1 MIIIGIDIGKN
12 KHEAT
17 LIDESGNI
25 IGKSIKFENSTDG
38 FNKLISKINSYNIS
52 NDELIFTMEATGH
65 YWLSLFS
72 KLVESNY
79 NVQVINPIQTNAC
92 RKFYIRETKNDS
104 KDSFL
109 IAQVTR
115 FNGFTKTTLPDETM
129 ISLKEL
135 TRFRTFL
142 VDDISDYK
150 RKAIVVLDKIFPE
163 YTQMFSDIFGKTS
176 KKILTKYPLPKD
188 ILNEDLESLSK
199 VLSSSS
205 KGRFSYAKAEQLQS
219 LAKNSFGIKFA
230 SEPLSM
236 EIRSIISTIEHLENQ
251 VSDLDDKIDV
261 LLKSLDTT
269 IETIPGI
276 GPILGAIIVSEI
288 GDINRF
294 SHASKLVAYAGI
306 DPTVKQSG
314 EFTGTKN
321 RMSKRGAPYLRRAL
335 WTAAVVAA
343 FNDPDLHEYYL
354 KKKAEGKHHGTVI
367 GAIARKLIYRIFV
380 VLRDNVPYQCN
391 KCEAS

>member
-17 LIDESGNI
+17 LIDEKGNI
-25 IGKSIKFENSTDG
+25 IGKSIKFENSTAG
-38 FNKLISKINSYNIS
+38 FNKLISSINNYNIS
-52 NDELIFTMEATGH
+52 NDKFVFSMEATGH
-65 YWLSLFS
+65 YWLALFS
-72 KLVESNY
+72 KLVESDY
-79 NVQVINPIQTNAC
+79 NVQVINPIQTDAC

-115 FNGFTKTTLPDETM
+115 FNGYSKTTLPDEVM

-150 RKAIVVLDKIFPE
+150 RKATVVLDKIFPE
-163 YTQMFSDIFGKTS
+163 YTQIFSDTFGKTS
-176 KKILTKYPLPKD
+176 KEILTKYPLPKD
-188 ILNEDLESLSK
+188 ILDEDLESLAK
-199 VLSSSS
+199 VLATSS
-205 KGRFSYAKAEQLQS
+205 KGRLGYSKAEQLQN
-219 LAKNSFGIKFA
+219 LAKESFGIKFA
-230 SEPLSM
+230 TEALVM
-236 EIRSIISTIEHLENQ
+236 EIKSILSTIEHLQNQ
-251 VSDLDDKIDV
+251 VSKLDEKIAV
-261 LLKSLDTT
+261 LLRSLGTT

-314 EFTGTKN
+314 EFNATKN
-321 RMSKRGAPYLRRAL
+321 RMSKRGTPYLRRAL
-335 WTAAVVAA
+335 WTASIVAA
-343 FNDPDLHEYYL
+343 FNDPNLHEYYL
-354 KKKAEGKHHGTVI
+354 KKKNEGKHHGTII
-367 GAIARKLIYRIFV
+367 GAIARKLIYRIFI
-380 VLRDNVPYQCN
+380 VLKDNIPYQCN
-391 KCEAS
+391 KCEA

>member
-17 LIDESGNI
+17 LINEKGNI
-25 IGKSIKFENSTDG
+25 IGKSIKFENSTAG
-38 FNKLISKINSYNIS
+38 FNKLISSINNYNIS
-52 NDELIFTMEATGH
+52 NDKFVFSMEATGH
-65 YWLSLFS
+65 YWLALFS
-72 KLVESNY
+72 KLVESDY
-79 NVQVINPIQTNAC
+79 NVQVINPIQTDAC

-115 FNGFTKTTLPDETM
+115 FNGYSKTTLPDEVM

-150 RKAIVVLDKIFPE
+150 RKATVVLDKIFPE
-163 YTQMFSDIFGKTS
+163 YTQIFSDTFGKTS
-176 KKILTKYPLPKD
+176 KEILTKYPLPKD
-188 ILNEDLESLSK
+188 ILNEDLESLAK
-199 VLSSSS
+199 VLSTSS
-205 KGRFSYAKAEQLQS
+205 KGRLGYSKAEQLQN
-219 LAKNSFGIKFA
+219 LAKESFGIKFA
-230 SEPLSM
+230 TEALVM
-236 EIRSIISTIEHLENQ
+236 EIKSILSTIEHLQNQ
-251 VSDLDDKIDV
+251 VSKLDEKIAV
-261 LLKSLDTT
+261 LLRSLGTT

-276 GPILGAIIVSEI
+276 GSVLGAIIVSEI

-314 EFTGTKN
+314 EFNATKN
-321 RMSKRGAPYLRRAL
+321 RMSKRGTPYLRRAL
-335 WTAAVVAA
+335 WTASIVAA
-343 FNDPDLHEYYL
+343 FNDPNLHEYYL
-354 KKKAEGKHHGTVI
+354 KKKNEGKHHGTII
-367 GAIARKLIYRIFV
+367 GAIARKLIYRIFI
-380 VLRDNVPYQCN
+380 VLKDNIPYQCN
-391 KCEAS
+391 KCEA

>member
-17 LIDESGNI
+17 LIDEKGNI
-25 IGKSIKFENSTDG
+25 IGKSIKFENSTAG
-38 FNKLISKINSYNIS
+38 FNKLISSINNYNIS
-52 NDELIFTMEATGH
+52 NDKFVFSMEATGH
-65 YWLSLFS
+65 YWLALFS
-72 KLVESNY
+72 KLVESDY
-79 NVQVINPIQTNAC
+79 NVQVINPIQTDAC

-115 FNGFTKTTLPDETM
+115 FNGYSKTTLPDEVM

-150 RKAIVVLDKIFPE
+150 RKATVVLDKIFPE
-163 YTQMFSDIFGKTS
+163 YTQIFSDTFGKTS
-176 KKILTKYPLPKD
+176 KEILTKYPLPKD
-188 ILNEDLESLSK
+188 ILNEDLESLAK
-199 VLSSSS
+199 VLSTSS
-205 KGRFSYAKAEQLQS
+205 KGRLGYSKAEQLQN
-219 LAKNSFGIKFA
+219 LAKESFCIKFA
-230 SEPLSM
+230 TEALVM
-236 EIRSIISTIEHLENQ
+236 EIKSILSTIEHLQNQ
-251 VSDLDDKIDV
+251 VSKLDEKIAV
-261 LLKSLDTT
+261 LLRSLGTT

-276 GPILGAIIVSEI
+276 GPVLGAIIVSEI

-314 EFTGTKN
+314 EFNATKN
-321 RMSKRGAPYLRRAL
+321 RMSKRGTPYLKRAL
-335 WTAAVVAA
+335 WTASSVAA
-343 FNDPDLHEYYL
+343 FNDPNLHEYYL
-354 KKKAEGKHHGTVI
+354 KKKNEGKHHGTII
-367 GAIARKLIYRIFV
+367 GAIARKLIYRIFI
-380 VLRDNVPYQCN
+380 VLKDNIPYQCN
-391 KCEAS
+391 KCEA

>member
-17 LIDESGNI
+17 LIDEKGNI
-25 IGKSIKFENSTDG
+25 IGKSIKFENSTAG
-38 FNKLISKINSYNIS
+38 FNKLISSINNYNIS
-52 NDELIFTMEATGH
+52 NDKFVFSMEATGH
-65 YWLSLFS
+65 YWLALFS
-72 KLVESNY
+72 KLVESDY
-79 NVQVINPIQTNAC
+79 NVQVINPIQTDAC

-115 FNGFTKTTLPDETM
+115 FNGYSKTTLPDEVM

-150 RKAIVVLDKIFPE
+150 RKATVVLDKIFPE
-163 YTQMFSDIFGKTS
+163 YTQIFSDTFGKTS
-176 KKILTKYPLPKD
+176 KEILTKYPLQKD
-188 ILNEDLESLSK
+188 ILNEDLESLAK
-199 VLSSSS
+199 VLSTSS
-205 KGRFSYAKAEQLQS
+205 KGRLGYSKAEQLQN
-219 LAKNSFGIKFA
+219 LAKESFCIKFA
-230 SEPLSM
+230 TEALVM
-236 EIRSIISTIEHLENQ
+236 EIKSILSTIEHLQNQ
-251 VSDLDDKIDV
+251 VSKLDEKIAV
-261 LLKSLDTT
+261 LLRSLGTT

-276 GPILGAIIVSEI
+276 GPVLGAIIVSEI

-314 EFTGTKN
+314 EFNATKN
-321 RMSKRGAPYLRRAL
+321 RMSKRGTPYLRRAL
-335 WTAAVVAA
+335 WTASIVAA
-343 FNDPDLHEYYL
+343 FNDPNLHEYYL
-354 KKKAEGKHHGTVI
+354 KKKNEGKHHGTII
-367 GAIARKLIYRIFV
+367 GAIARKLIYRIFI
-380 VLRDNVPYQCN
+380 VLKDNIPYQCN
-391 KCEAS
+391 KCEA

>member
-17 LIDESGNI
+17 LIDEKGNI
-25 IGKSIKFENSTDG
+25 IGKSIKFENSTAG
-38 FNKLISKINSYNIS
+38 FNKLISSINNYNIS
-52 NDELIFTMEATGH
+52 NDKFVFSMEATGH
-65 YWLSLFS
+65 YWLALFS
-72 KLVESNY
+72 ILVESDY
-79 NVQVINPIQTNAC
+79 NVQVINPIQTDAC

-115 FNGFTKTTLPDETM
+115 FNGYSKTTLPDEVM

-150 RKAIVVLDKIFPE
+150 RKATVVLDKIFPE
-163 YTQMFSDIFGKTS
+163 YTQIFSDTFGKTS
-176 KKILTKYPLPKD
+176 KEILTKYPLPKD
-188 ILNEDLESLSK
+188 ILNEDLESLAK
-199 VLSSSS
+199 VLSTSS
-205 KGRFSYAKAEQLQS
+205 KGRLGYSKAEQLQN
-219 LAKNSFGIKFA
+219 LAKESFGIKFA
-230 SEPLSM
+230 TEALVM
-236 EIRSIISTIEHLENQ
+236 EIKSILSTIEHIQNQ
-251 VSDLDDKIDV
+251 VSKLDEKIAV
-261 LLKSLDTT
+261 LLRSLGTT

-314 EFTGTKN
+314 EFNATKN
-321 RMSKRGAPYLRRAL
+321 RMSKRGTPYLRRAL
-335 WTAAVVAA
+335 WTASIVAA
-343 FNDPDLHEYYL
+343 FNDPNLHEYYL
-354 KKKAEGKHHGTVI
+354 KKKNEGKHHGTII
-367 GAIARKLIYRIFV
+367 GAIARKLIYRIFI
-380 VLRDNVPYQCN
+380 VLKDNIPYQCN
-391 KCEAS
+391 KCEA

>member
-17 LIDESGNI
+17 LIDEKGNI
-25 IGKSIKFENSTDG
+25 IGKSIKFENSTAG
-38 FNKLISKINSYNIS
+38 FNKLISSINNYNIS
-52 NDELIFTMEATGH
+52 NDKFVFSMEATGH
-65 YWLSLFS
+65 YWLALFS
-72 KLVESNY
+72 KLVESDY
-79 NVQVINPIQTNAC
+79 NVQVINPIQTDAC

-115 FNGFTKTTLPDETM
+115 FNGYSKTTLPDEVM

-150 RKAIVVLDKIFPE
+150 CKATVVLDKIFPE
-163 YTQMFSDIFGKTS
+163 YTQIFSDTFGKTS
-176 KKILTKYPLPKD
+176 KEILTKYPLPKD
-188 ILNEDLESLSK
+188 ILNEDLESLAK
-199 VLSSSS
+199 VLSTSS
-205 KGRFSYAKAEQLQS
+205 KGRLGYSKAEQLQN
-219 LAKNSFGIKFA
+219 LAKESFGIKFA
-230 SEPLSM
+230 TEALVM
-236 EIRSIISTIEHLENQ
+236 EIKSIVSTIEHLQNQ
-251 VSDLDDKIDV
+251 VSKLDEKIAV
-261 LLKSLDTT
+261 LLRSLGTT

-276 GPILGAIIVSEI
+276 GPVLGAIIVSEI

-314 EFTGTKN
+314 EFNATKN
-321 RMSKRGAPYLRRAL
+321 RMSKRGTPYLRRAL
-335 WTAAVVAA
+335 WTASVVAA
-343 FNDPDLHEYYL
+343 FNDPNLHEYYL
-354 KKKAEGKHHGTVI
+354 KKKDEGKHHGTII
-367 GAIARKLIYRIFV
+367 GAIARKLIYRIFI
-380 VLRDNVPYQCN
+380 VLKDNVPYQCN
-391 KCEAS
+391 KCEA

>member
-17 LIDESGNI
+17 LIDEKGNI
-25 IGKSIKFENSTDG
+25 IGKSIKFENSTAG
-38 FNKLISKINSYNIS
+38 FNKLISSINNYNIS
-52 NDELIFTMEATGH
+52 NDKFVFSMEATGH
-65 YWLSLFS
+65 YWLALFS
-72 KLVESNY
+72 KLVESDY
-79 NVQVINPIQTNAC
+79 NVQVINPIQTDAC

-115 FNGFTKTTLPDETM
+115 FNGYSKTTLPDEVM

-150 RKAIVVLDKIFPE
+150 RKATVVLDKIFPE
-163 YTQMFSDIFGKTS
+163 YTQISSDTFGKTS
-176 KKILTKYPLPKD
+176 KEILTKYPLPKD
-188 ILNEDLESLSK
+188 ILNEDLESLAK
-199 VLSSSS
+199 VLSTSS
-205 KGRFSYAKAEQLQS
+205 KGRLGYSKAEQLQN
-219 LAKNSFGIKFA
+219 LAKESFCIKFA
-230 SEPLSM
+230 TEALVM
-236 EIRSIISTIEHLENQ
+236 EIKSILSTIEHLQNQ
-251 VSDLDDKIDV
+251 VSKLDEKIAV
-261 LLKSLDTT
+261 LLRSLGTT

-276 GPILGAIIVSEI
+276 GPVLGAIIVSEI

-314 EFTGTKN
+314 EFNATKN
-321 RMSKRGAPYLRRAL
+321 RMSKRGTPYLRRAL
-335 WTAAVVAA
+335 WTASIVAA
-343 FNDPDLHEYYL
+343 FNDPNLHEYYL
-354 KKKAEGKHHGTVI
+354 KKKNEGKHHGTII
-367 GAIARKLIYRIFV
+367 GAIARKLIYRIFI
-380 VLRDNVPYQCN
+380 VLKDNIPYQCN
-391 KCEAS
+391 KCEA

>member
-17 LIDESGNI
+17 LIDEKGNI
-25 IGKSIKFENSTDG
+25 IGKSIKFENSTAG
-38 FNKLISKINSYNIS
+38 FNKLISSINNYNIS
-52 NDELIFTMEATGH
+52 NDKFVFSMEATGH
-65 YWLSLFS
+65 YWLALFS
-72 KLVESNY
+72 KLVESDY
-79 NVQVINPIQTNAC
+79 NVQVINPIQTDAC

-115 FNGFTKTTLPDETM
+115 FNGYSKTTLPDEVM

-150 RKAIVVLDKIFPE
+150 RKATVVLDKIFPE
-163 YTQMFSDIFGKTS
+163 YTQIFSDTFGKTS
-176 KKILTKYPLPKD
+176 KEILTKYPLPKD
-188 ILNEDLESLSK
+188 ILNEDLESLAK
-199 VLSSSS
+199 VLSTSS
-205 KGRFSYAKAEQLQS
+205 KGRLGYSKAEQLQN
-219 LAKNSFGIKFA
+219 LAKESFGIKFA
-230 SEPLSM
+230 TEALVM
-236 EIRSIISTIEHLENQ
+236 EIKSILSTIEHLQNQ
-251 VSDLDDKIDV
+251 VSKLDEKIAV
-261 LLKSLDTT
+261 LLRSLGTT

-276 GPILGAIIVSEI
+276 GPVLGAIIVSEI

-314 EFTGTKN
+314 EFNATKN
-321 RMSKRGAPYLRRAL
+321 RMSKRGTPYLRRAL
-335 WTAAVVAA
+335 WTASIVAA
-343 FNDPDLHEYYL
+343 FNDPNLHEYYL
-354 KKKAEGKHHGTVI
+354 KKKNEGKHHGTII
-367 GAIARKLIYRIFV
+367 GAIARKLIYRIFI
-380 VLRDNVPYQCN
+380 VLKDNIPYQCN
-391 KCEAS
+391 KCET

>member
-17 LIDESGNI
+17 LIDEKGNI
-25 IGKSIKFENSTDG
+25 IGKSIKFENSTAG
-38 FNKLISKINSYNIS
+38 FNKLISSINNYNIS
-52 NDELIFTMEATGH
+52 NDKFVFSTEATGH
-65 YWLSLFS
+65 YWLALFS
-72 KLVESNY
+72 KLVESDY
-79 NVQVINPIQTNAC
+79 NVQVINPIQTDAC

-115 FNGFTKTTLPDETM
+115 FNGYSKTTLPDEVM

-150 RKAIVVLDKIFPE
+150 RKATVVLDKIFPE
-163 YTQMFSDIFGKTS
+163 YTQIFSDTFGKTS
-176 KKILTKYPLPKD
+176 KEILTKYPLPKD
-188 ILNEDLESLSK
+188 ILNEDLESLAK
-199 VLSSSS
+199 VLSTSS
-205 KGRFSYAKAEQLQS
+205 KGRLGYSKAEQLQN
-219 LAKNSFGIKFA
+219 LAKESFCIKFA
-230 SEPLSM
+230 TEALVM
-236 EIRSIISTIEHLENQ
+236 EIKSILSTIEHLQNQ
-251 VSDLDDKIDV
+251 VSKLDEKIAV
-261 LLKSLDTT
+261 LLRSLGTT

-276 GPILGAIIVSEI
+276 GPVLGAIIVSEI

-314 EFTGTKN
+314 EFNATKN
-321 RMSKRGAPYLRRAL
+321 RMSKRGTPYLRRAL
-335 WTAAVVAA
+335 WTASIVAA
-343 FNDPDLHEYYL
+343 FNDPNLHEYYL
-354 KKKAEGKHHGTVI
+354 KKKNEGKHHGTII
-367 GAIARKLIYRIFV
+367 GAIARKLIYRIFI
-380 VLRDNVPYQCN
+380 VLKDNIPYQCN
-391 KCEAS
+391 KCEA

>member
-17 LIDESGNI
+17 LIDEKGNI
-25 IGKSIKFENSTDG
+25 IGKSIKFENSTAG
-38 FNKLISKINSYNIS
+38 FNKLISSINNYNIS
-52 NDELIFTMEATGH
+52 NDKFVFSMEATGH
-65 YWLSLFS
+65 YWLALFS
-72 KLVESNY
+72 KLVESDY
-79 NVQVINPIQTNAC
+79 NVQVINPIQTDAC

-115 FNGFTKTTLPDETM
+115 FNGYSKTTLPDEVM

-150 RKAIVVLDKIFPE
+150 RKATVVLDKIFPE
-163 YTQMFSDIFGKTS
+163 YTQIFSDTFGKTS
-176 KKILTKYPLPKD
+176 KEILTKYPLPKD
-188 ILNEDLESLSK
+188 ILDEDLESLAK
-199 VLSSSS
+199 VLSTSS
-205 KGRFSYAKAEQLQS
+205 KGRLGYSKAEQLQN
-219 LAKNSFGIKFA
+219 LAKESFGIKFA
-230 SEPLSM
+230 TEALVM
-236 EIRSIISTIEHLENQ
+236 EIKSILSTIEHLQNQ
-251 VSDLDDKIDV
+251 VSKLDEKIAV
-261 LLKSLDTT
+261 LLRSLSTT

-314 EFTGTKN
+314 EFNATKN
-321 RMSKRGAPYLRRAL
+321 RMSKRGTPYLRRAL
-335 WTAAVVAA
+335 WTASIVAA
-343 FNDPDLHEYYL
+343 FNDPNLHEYYL
-354 KKKAEGKHHGTVI
+354 KKKNEGKHHGTII
-367 GAIARKLIYRIFV
+367 GAIARKLIYRIFI
-380 VLRDNVPYQCN
+380 VLKDNIPYQCN
-391 KCEAS
+391 KCEA

>member
-17 LIDESGNI
+17 LIDEKGNI
-25 IGKSIKFENSTDG
+25 IGKSIKFENSTAG
-38 FNKLISKINSYNIS
+38 FNKLISSINNYNIS
-52 NDELIFTMEATGH
+52 NDKFVFSMEATGH
-65 YWLSLFS
+65 YWLALFS
-72 KLVESNY
+72 KLVESDY
-79 NVQVINPIQTNAC
+79 NVQVINPIQTDAC

-115 FNGFTKTTLPDETM
+115 FNGYSKTTLPDEVM

-150 RKAIVVLDKIFPE
+150 RKATVVLDKIFPE
-163 YTQMFSDIFGKTS
+163 YTQIFSDTFGKTS
-176 KKILTKYPLPKD
+176 KEILTKYPLPKD
-188 ILNEDLESLSK
+188 ILNEDLESLAK
-199 VLSSSS
+199 VLSTSS
-205 KGRFSYAKAEQLQS
+205 KGRLGYSKAEQLQN
-219 LAKNSFGIKFA
+219 LAKESFGIKFA
-230 SEPLSM
+230 TEALVM
-236 EIRSIISTIEHLENQ
+236 EIKSILSTIEHLQNQ
-251 VSDLDDKIDV
+251 VSKLDEKISV
-261 LLKSLDTT
+261 LLRSLGTT

-276 GPILGAIIVSEI
+276 GPVLGAIIVSEI

-314 EFTGTKN
+314 EFNATKN
-321 RMSKRGAPYLRRAL
+321 RMSKRGTPYLRRAL
-335 WTAAVVAA
+335 WTASIVAA
-343 FNDPDLHEYYL
+343 FNDPNLHEYYL
-354 KKKAEGKHHGTVI
+354 KKKNEGKHHGTII
-367 GAIARKLIYRIFV
+367 GAIARKLIYRIFI
-380 VLRDNVPYQCN
+380 VLKDNIPYQCN
-391 KCEAS
+391 KCEA

>member
-17 LIDESGNI
+17 LIDEKGNI
-25 IGKSIKFENSTDG
+25 IGKSIKFENSTAG
-38 FNKLISKINSYNIS
+38 FNKLISSINNYNIS
-52 NDELIFTMEATGH
+52 NDKFVFSMEATGH
-65 YWLSLFS
+65 YWLALFS
-72 KLVESNY
+72 KLVESDY
-79 NVQVINPIQTNAC
+79 NVQVINPIQTDAC

-115 FNGFTKTTLPDETM
+115 FNGYSKTTLPDEVM

-135 TRFRTFL
+135 KRFRTFL

-150 RKAIVVLDKIFPE
+150 RKATVVLDKIFPE
-163 YTQMFSDIFGKTS
+163 YTQIFSDTFGKTS
-176 KKILTKYPLPKD
+176 KEILTKYPLPKD
-188 ILNEDLESLSK
+188 ILDEDLESLAK
-199 VLSSSS
+199 VLSTSS
-205 KGRFSYAKAEQLQS
+205 KGRLGYSKAEQLQN
-219 LAKNSFGIKFA
+219 LAKESFGIKFA
-230 SEPLSM
+230 TEALVM
-236 EIRSIISTIEHLENQ
+236 EIKSILSTIEHLQNQ
-251 VSDLDDKIDV
+251 VSKLDEKIAV
-261 LLKSLDTT
+261 LLRSLGTT

-314 EFTGTKN
+314 EFNATKN
-321 RMSKRGAPYLRRAL
+321 RMSKRGTPYLRRAL
-335 WTAAVVAA
+335 WTASIVAA
-343 FNDPDLHEYYL
+343 FNDPNLHEYYL
-354 KKKAEGKHHGTVI
+354 KKKNEGKHHGTII
-367 GAIARKLIYRIFV
+367 GAIARKLIYRIFI
-380 VLRDNVPYQCN
+380 VLKDNIPYQCN
-391 KCEAS
+391 KCEA

>member
-17 LIDESGNI
+17 LIDEKGNI
-25 IGKSIKFENSTDG
+25 IGKSIKFENSTAG
-38 FNKLISKINSYNIS
+38 FNKLISSINNYNIS
-52 NDELIFTMEATGH
+52 NDKFVFSMEATGH
-65 YWLSLFS
+65 YWLALFS
-72 KLVESNY
+72 KLVESDY
-79 NVQVINPIQTNAC
+79 NVQVINPIQTDAC

-115 FNGFTKTTLPDETM
+115 FNGYSKTTLPDEVM

-150 RKAIVVLDKIFPE
+150 RKATVVLDKIFPE
-163 YTQMFSDIFGKTS
+163 YTQIFSDTFRKTS
-176 KKILTKYPLPKD
+176 KEILTKYPLPKD
-188 ILNEDLESLSK
+188 ILNEDLESLAK
-199 VLSSSS
+199 VLSTSS
-205 KGRFSYAKAEQLQS
+205 KGRLGYSKAEQLQN
-219 LAKNSFGIKFA
+219 LAKESFCIKFA
-230 SEPLSM
+230 TEALVM
-236 EIRSIISTIEHLENQ
+236 EIKSILSTIEHLQNQ
-251 VSDLDDKIDV
+251 VSKLDEKIAV
-261 LLKSLDTT
+261 LLRSLGTT

-276 GPILGAIIVSEI
+276 GPVLGAIIVSEI

-314 EFTGTKN
+314 EFNATKN
-321 RMSKRGAPYLRRAL
+321 RMSKRGTPYLRRAL
-335 WTAAVVAA
+335 WTASIVAA
-343 FNDPDLHEYYL
+343 FNDPNLHEYYL
-354 KKKAEGKHHGTVI
+354 KKKNEGKHHGTII
-367 GAIARKLIYRIFV
+367 GAIARKLIYRIFI
-380 VLRDNVPYQCN
+380 VLKDNIPYQCN
-391 KCEAS
+391 KCEA

>member
-17 LIDESGNI
+17 LINEKGNI
-25 IGKSIKFENSTDG
+25 IGKSIKFENSTAG
-38 FNKLISKINSYNIS
+38 FNKLISSINNYNIS
-52 NDELIFTMEATGH
+52 NDKFVFSMEATGH
-65 YWLSLFS
+65 YWLALFS
-72 KLVESNY
+72 KLVESDY
-79 NVQVINPIQTNAC
+79 NVQVINPIQTDAC

-115 FNGFTKTTLPDETM
+115 FNGYSKTTLPDEVM

-150 RKAIVVLDKIFPE
+150 RKATVVLDKIFPE
-163 YTQMFSDIFGKTS
+163 YTQIFSDTFGKTS
-176 KKILTKYPLPKD
+176 KEILTKYPLPKD
-188 ILNEDLESLSK
+188 ILDEDLESLAK
-199 VLSSSS
+199 VLSTSS
-205 KGRFSYAKAEQLQS
+205 KGRLGYSKAEQLQN
-219 LAKNSFGIKFA
+219 LAKESFCIKFA
-230 SEPLSM
+230 TEALVM
-236 EIRSIISTIEHLENQ
+236 EIKSILSTIEHLQNQ
-251 VSDLDDKIDV
+251 VSKLDEKIAV
-261 LLKSLDTT
+261 LLRSLGTT

-314 EFTGTKN
+314 EFNATKN
-321 RMSKRGAPYLRRAL
+321 RMSKRGTPYLRRAL
-335 WTAAVVAA
+335 WTASIVAA
-343 FNDPDLHEYYL
+343 FNDPNLHEYYL
-354 KKKAEGKHHGTVI
+354 KKKNEGKHHGTII
-367 GAIARKLIYRIFV
+367 GAIARKLIYRIFI
-380 VLRDNVPYQCN
+380 VLKDNIPYQCN
-391 KCEAS
+391 KCEA

>member
-17 LIDESGNI
+17 LIDEKGNI
-25 IGKSIKFENSTDG
+25 IGKSIKFENSTAG
-38 FNKLISKINSYNIS
+38 FNKLISSINNYNIS
-52 NDELIFTMEATGH
+52 NDKFVFSMEATGH
-65 YWLSLFS
+65 YWLALFS
-72 KLVESNY
+72 KLVESDY
-79 NVQVINPIQTNAC
+79 NVQVINPIQTDAC
-92 RKFYIRETKNDS
+92 RKFFIRETKNDS

-115 FNGFTKTTLPDETM
+115 FNGYSKTTLPDEVM

-150 RKAIVVLDKIFPE
+150 RKATVVLDKIFPE
-163 YTQMFSDIFGKTS
+163 YTQIFSDTFGKTS
-176 KKILTKYPLPKD
+176 KEILTKYPLPKD
-188 ILNEDLESLSK
+188 ILDEDLESLAK
-199 VLSSSS
+199 VLSTSS
-205 KGRFSYAKAEQLQS
+205 KGRLGYSKAEQLQN
-219 LAKNSFGIKFA
+219 LAKESFGIKFA
-230 SEPLSM
+230 TEALVM
-236 EIRSIISTIEHLENQ
+236 EIKYILSTIEHLQNQ
-251 VSDLDDKIDV
+251 VSKLDEKIAV
-261 LLKSLDTT
+261 LLRSLGTT

-314 EFTGTKN
+314 EFNATKN
-321 RMSKRGAPYLRRAL
+321 RMSKRGTPYLRRAL
-335 WTAAVVAA
+335 WTASIVAA
-343 FNDPDLHEYYL
+343 FNDPNLHEYYL
-354 KKKAEGKHHGTVI
+354 KKKNEGKHHGTII
-367 GAIARKLIYRIFV
+367 GAIARKLIYRIFI
-380 VLRDNVPYQCN
+380 VLKDNIPYQCN
-391 KCEAS
+391 KCEA

>member
-17 LIDESGNI
+17 LIDEKGNI
-25 IGKSIKFENSTDG
+25 IGKSIKFENSTAG
-38 FNKLISKINSYNIS
+38 FNKLISSINNYNIS
-52 NDELIFTMEATGH
+52 NDKFVFSMEATGH
-65 YWLSLFS
+65 YWLALFS
-72 KLVESNY
+72 KLVESDY
-79 NVQVINPIQTNAC
+79 NVQVINPIQTDAC

-115 FNGFTKTTLPDETM
+115 FNGYSKTTLPDEVM

-150 RKAIVVLDKIFPE
+150 RKATVVLDKIFPE
-163 YTQMFSDIFGKTS
+163 YTQIFSDTFGKTS
-176 KKILTKYPLPKD
+176 KEILTKYPLPKD
-188 ILNEDLESLSK
+188 ILNEDLESLAK
-199 VLSSSS
+199 VLSTSS
-205 KGRFSYAKAEQLQS
+205 KGRLGYSKAEQLQN
-219 LAKNSFGIKFA
+219 LAKESFCIKFA
-230 SEPLSM
+230 TEALVM
-236 EIRSIISTIEHLENQ
+236 EIKSILSTIEHLQNQ
-251 VSDLDDKIDV
+251 VSKLDEKIAV
-261 LLKSLDTT
+261 LLRSLGTT

-276 GPILGAIIVSEI
+276 GPVLGAIIVSEI

-314 EFTGTKN
+314 EFNATKN
-321 RMSKRGAPYLRRAL
+321 RMSKRGTPYLRRAL
-335 WTAAVVAA
+335 WTASIVAA
-343 FNDPDLHEYYL
+343 FNDPNLHEYYL
-354 KKKAEGKHHGTVI
+354 KKKNEGKHHGTII
-367 GAIARKLIYRIFV
+367 GAIARKLIYRIFI
-380 VLRDNVPYQCN
+380 VLKDNIPYQCN
-391 KCEAS
+391 KCET

>member
-17 LIDESGNI
+17 LINEKGNI
-25 IGKSIKFENSTDG
+25 IGKSIKFENSTAG
-38 FNKLISKINSYNIS
+38 FNKLISSINNYNIS
-52 NDELIFTMEATGH
+52 NDKFIFSMEATGH
-65 YWLSLFS
+65 YWLALFS
-72 KLVESNY
+72 KLVESDY
-79 NVQVINPIQTNAC
+79 NVQVINPIQTDAC

-115 FNGFTKTTLPDETM
+115 FNGYSKTTLPDEVM

-150 RKAIVVLDKIFPE
+150 RKATVVLDKIFPE
-163 YTQMFSDIFGKTS
+163 YTQIFSDTFGKTS
-176 KKILTKYPLPKD
+176 KEILTKYPLPKD
-188 ILNEDLESLSK
+188 ILNEDLESLAK
-199 VLSSSS
+199 VLSTSS
-205 KGRFSYAKAEQLQS
+205 KGRLGYSKAEQLQN
-219 LAKNSFGIKFA
+219 LAKESFGIKFA
-230 SEPLSM
+230 TEALVM
-236 EIRSIISTIEHLENQ
+236 EIKSILSTIEHLQNQ
-251 VSDLDDKIDV
+251 VSKLDEKIAV
-261 LLKSLDTT
+261 LLRSLGTT

-276 GPILGAIIVSEI
+276 GPVLGAIIVSEI

-314 EFTGTKN
+314 EFNATKN
-321 RMSKRGAPYLRRAL
+321 RMSKRGTPYLRRAL
-335 WTAAVVAA
+335 WTASIVAA
-343 FNDPDLHEYYL
+343 FNDPNLHEYYL
-354 KKKAEGKHHGTVI
+354 KKKNEGKYHGTII
-367 GAIARKLIYRIFV
+367 GAIARKLIYRIFI
-380 VLRDNVPYQCN
+380 VLKDNIPYQCN
-391 KCEAS
+391 KCEA

>member
-17 LIDESGNI
+17 LIDEKGNI
-25 IGKSIKFENSTDG
+25 IGKSIKFENSTAG
-38 FNKLISKINSYNIS
+38 FNKLISSINNYNIS
-52 NDELIFTMEATGH
+52 NDKFVFSMEATGH
-65 YWLSLFS
+65 YWLALFS
-72 KLVESNY
+72 KLVESDY
-79 NVQVINPIQTNAC
+79 NVQVINPIQTDAC

-115 FNGFTKTTLPDETM
+115 FNGYSKTTLPDEVM
-129 ISLKEL
+129 ISLEEL

-150 RKAIVVLDKIFPE
+150 RKATVVLDKIFPE
-163 YTQMFSDIFGKTS
+163 YTQIFSDTFGKTS
-176 KKILTKYPLPKD
+176 KEILTKYPLPKD
-188 ILNEDLESLSK
+188 ILDEDLESLAK
-199 VLSSSS
+199 VLFTSS
-205 KGRFSYAKAEQLQS
+205 KGRLGYSKAEQLQN
-219 LAKNSFGIKFA
+219 LAKESFGIKFA
-230 SEPLSM
+230 TEALVM
-236 EIRSIISTIEHLENQ
+236 EIKSILSTIEHLQNQ
-251 VSDLDDKIDV
+251 VSKLDEKIAV
-261 LLKSLDTT
+261 LLRSLGTT

-314 EFTGTKN
+314 EFNATKN
-321 RMSKRGAPYLRRAL
+321 RMSKRGTPYLRRAL
-335 WTAAVVAA
+335 WTASIVAA
-343 FNDPDLHEYYL
+343 FNDPNLHEYYL
-354 KKKAEGKHHGTVI
+354 KKKNEGKHHGTII
-367 GAIARKLIYRIFV
+367 GAIARKLIYRIFI
-380 VLRDNVPYQCN
+380 VLKDNIPYQCN
-391 KCEAS
+391 KCEA

>member
-17 LIDESGNI
+17 LINEKGNI
-25 IGKSIKFENSTDG
+25 IGKSIKFENSTAG
-38 FNKLISKINSYNIS
+38 FNKLISSINNYNIS
-52 NDELIFTMEATGH
+52 NDKFVFSMEATGH
-65 YWLSLFS
+65 YWLALFS
-72 KLVESNY
+72 KLVESDY
-79 NVQVINPIQTNAC
+79 NVQVINPIQTDAC

-115 FNGFTKTTLPDETM
+115 FNGYSKTTLPDEVM

-150 RKAIVVLDKIFPE
+150 RKATVVLDKIFPE
-163 YTQMFSDIFGKTS
+163 YTQIFSDSFGKTS
-176 KKILTKYPLPKD
+176 KEILTKYPLPKD
-188 ILNEDLESLSK
+188 ILDEDLESLAK
-199 VLSSSS
+199 VLSTSS
-205 KGRFSYAKAEQLQS
+205 KGRLGYSKAEQLQN
-219 LAKNSFGIKFA
+219 LAKESFGIKFA
-230 SEPLSM
+230 TEALVM
-236 EIRSIISTIEHLENQ
+236 EIKSILSTIEHLQNQ
-251 VSDLDDKIDV
+251 VSKLDEKIAV
-261 LLKSLDTT
+261 LLRSLGTT

-314 EFTGTKN
+314 EFNATKN
-321 RMSKRGAPYLRRAL
+321 RMSKRGTPYLRRAL
-335 WTAAVVAA
+335 WTASIVAA
-343 FNDPDLHEYYL
+343 FNDPNLHEYYL
-354 KKKAEGKHHGTVI
+354 KKKNEGKHHGTII
-367 GAIARKLIYRIFV
+367 GAIARKLIYRIFI
-380 VLRDNVPYQCN
+380 VLKDNIPYQCN
-391 KCEAS
+391 KCEA

>member
-17 LIDESGNI
+17 LIDEKGNI
-25 IGKSIKFENSTDG
+25 IGKSIKFENSTAG
-38 FNKLISKINSYNIS
+38 FNKLISSINNYNIS
-52 NDELIFTMEATGH
+52 NDKFVFSMEATGH
-65 YWLSLFS
+65 YWLALFS
-72 KLVESNY
+72 KLVESDY
-79 NVQVINPIQTNAC
+79 NVQVINPIQTDAC

-115 FNGFTKTTLPDETM
+115 FNGYSKTTLPDEVM

-150 RKAIVVLDKIFPE
+150 RKATVVLDKIFPE
-163 YTQMFSDIFGKTS
+163 YTQIFSDTFGKTS
-176 KKILTKYPLPKD
+176 KEILTKYPLQKD
-188 ILNEDLESLSK
+188 ILNEDLESLAK
-199 VLSSSS
+199 VLSTSS
-205 KGRFSYAKAEQLQS
+205 KGRLGYSKAEQLQN
-219 LAKNSFGIKFA
+219 LAKESFCIKFA
-230 SEPLSM
+230 TEALVM
-236 EIRSIISTIEHLENQ
+236 EIKSILSTIEHLQNQ
-251 VSDLDDKIDV
+251 VSKKEKKIAV
-261 LLKSLDTT
+261 LLRSLGTT

-276 GPILGAIIVSEI
+276 GPVLGAIIVSEI

-314 EFTGTKN
+314 EFNATKN
-321 RMSKRGAPYLRRAL
+321 RMSKRGTPYLRRAL
-335 WTAAVVAA
+335 WTASIVAA
-343 FNDPDLHEYYL
+343 FNDPNLHEYYL
-354 KKKAEGKHHGTVI
+354 KKKNEGKHHGTII
-367 GAIARKLIYRIFV
+367 GAIARKLIYRIFI
-380 VLRDNVPYQCN
+380 VLKDNITYQCN
-391 KCEAS
+391 KCEA

>member
-17 LIDESGNI
+17 LIDENGNI
-25 IGKSIKFENSTDG
+25 IGKSIKFENSTAG
-38 FNKLISKINSYNIS
+38 FNKLISSINNYNIS
-52 NDELIFTMEATGH
+52 NDKFVFSMEATGH
-65 YWLSLFS
+65 YWLALFS
-72 KLVESNY
+72 KLVESDY
-79 NVQVINPIQTNAC
+79 NVQVINPIQTDAC

-115 FNGFTKTTLPDETM
+115 FNGYSKTTLPDEVM

-150 RKAIVVLDKIFPE
+150 RKATVVLDKIFPE
-163 YTQMFSDIFGKTS
+163 YTQIFSDTFRKTS
-176 KKILTKYPLPKD
+176 KEILTKYPLPKD
-188 ILNEDLESLSK
+188 ILNEDLESLAK
-199 VLSSSS
+199 VLSTSS
-205 KGRFSYAKAEQLQS
+205 KGRLGYSKAEQLQN
-219 LAKNSFGIKFA
+219 LAKESFGIKFA
-230 SEPLSM
+230 TEALVM
-236 EIRSIISTIEHLENQ
+236 EIKSILSTIEHLQNQ
-251 VSDLDDKIDV
+251 VSKLDEKIAV
-261 LLKSLDTT
+261 LLRSLGTT

-314 EFTGTKN
+314 EFNATKN
-321 RMSKRGAPYLRRAL
+321 RMSKRGTPYLRRAL
-335 WTAAVVAA
+335 WTASIVAA
-343 FNDPDLHEYYL
+343 FNDPNLHEYYL
-354 KKKAEGKHHGTVI
+354 KKKNEGKHHGTII
-367 GAIARKLIYRIFV
+367 GAIARKLIYRIFI
-380 VLRDNVPYQCN
+380 VLKDNIPYQCN
-391 KCEAS
+391 KCEA

>member
-17 LIDESGNI
+17 LIDEKGNI
-25 IGKSIKFENSTDG
+25 IGKSIKFENSTAG
-38 FNKLISKINSYNIS
+38 FNKLISSINNYNIS
-52 NDELIFTMEATGH
+52 NDKFVFSMEATGH
-65 YWLSLFS
+65 YWLALFS
-72 KLVESNY
+72 KLVESDY
-79 NVQVINPIQTNAC
+79 NVQVINPIQTDAC

-115 FNGFTKTTLPDETM
+115 FNGYSKTTLPDEVM

-150 RKAIVVLDKIFPE
+150 RKATVVLDKIFPE
-163 YTQMFSDIFGKTS
+163 YTQIFSDTFGKTS
-176 KKILTKYPLPKD
+176 KEILTKYPLPKD
-188 ILNEDLESLSK
+188 ILNEGLESLAK
-199 VLSSSS
+199 VLSTSS
-205 KGRFSYAKAEQLQS
+205 KGRLGYSKAEQLQN
-219 LAKNSFGIKFA
+219 LAKESFGIKFA
-230 SEPLSM
+230 TEALVM
-236 EIRSIISTIEHLENQ
+236 EIKSILSTIEHLQNQ
-251 VSDLDDKIDV
+251 VSKLDEKIAV
-261 LLKSLDTT
+261 LLRSLGTT

-314 EFTGTKN
+314 EFNATKN
-321 RMSKRGAPYLRRAL
+321 RMSKRGTPYLRRAL
-335 WTAAVVAA
+335 WTASIVAA
-343 FNDPDLHEYYL
+343 FNDPNLHEYYL
-354 KKKAEGKHHGTVI
+354 KKKNEGKHHGTII
-367 GAIARKLIYRIFV
+367 GAIARKLIYRIFI
-380 VLRDNVPYQCN
+380 VLKDNIPYQCN
-391 KCEAS
+391 KCEA

>member
-17 LIDESGNI
+17 LIDEKGTI
-25 IGKSIKFENSTDG
+25 IGKSIKFENSTSG
-38 FNKLISKINSYNIS
+38 FNKLMSGINNYNIS
-52 NDELIFTMEATGH
+52 NDKFIFSMEATGH
-65 YWLSLFS
+65 YWLALFS
-72 KLVESNY
+72 KLVELDY
-79 NVQVINPIQTNAC
+79 NVQVINPIQTDAC
-92 RKFYIRETKNDS
+92 RKFYIRETKNDA

-115 FNGFTKTTLPDETM
+115 FNGYNKTTLPDEEM

-142 VDDISDYK
+142 VDNISDYK

-163 YTQMFSDIFGKTS
+163 YDKVFSDTFGKTS
-176 KKILTKYPLPKD
+176 KQILTKYPLPKD
-188 ILNEDLESLSK
+188 ILNEDLEYLAD
-199 VLSSSS
+199 VLATSS
-205 KGRFSYAKAEQLQS
+205 KGRLGYFKAQELQT
-219 LAKNSFGIKFA
+219 LAKNSFGIKYA
-230 SEPLSM
+230 TDALSM
-236 EIRSIISTIEHLENQ
+236 EIKSIIQTIDYLQNQ
-251 VSDLDDKIDV
+251 VYELDEKIAI
-261 LLKSLDTT
+261 LLRSLDTT

-314 EFTGTKN
+314 EFTGIKN
-321 RMSKRGAPYLRRAL
+321 RMSKRGTPYLRRAL
-335 WTAAVVAA
+335 WNAALVAA
-343 FNDPDLHEYYL
+343 FNDPNLHEFYL
-354 KKKAEGKHHGTVI
+354 KKKSEGKHHGTVI
-367 GAIARKLIYRIFV
+367 GAIARKLIYRIFI
-380 VLRDNVPYQCN
+380 VLRDNVPYQYN
-391 KCEAS
+391 KCEA

>member
-17 LIDESGNI
+17 LIDANGTI
-25 IGKSIKFENSTDG
+25 IGKSIKFENSTAG
-38 FNKLISKINSYNIS
+38 FNKLISSIDTYNTS
-52 NDELIFTMEATGH
+52 NDKFVFSMEATGH
-65 YWLSLFS
+65 YWLALFS
-72 KLVESNY
+72 KLVESGY
-79 NVQVINPIQTNAC
+79 NVQVINPLQTDAC

-115 FNGFTKTTLPDETM
+115 FNGYSKTNLPDEVM

-135 TRFRTFL
+135 SRFRTFL

-150 RKAIVVLDKIFPE
+150 RKATVVLDKIFPE
-163 YTQMFSDIFGKTS
+163 YTQIFSDTFGKTS
-176 KKILTKYPLPKD
+176 KEILTKYPLPKD
-188 ILNEDLESLSK
+188 ILNEDLESLTK
-199 VLSSSS
+199 VLSTSS
-205 KGRFSYAKAEQLQS
+205 KGRLGYSKAEQLQN
-219 LAKNSFGIKFA
+219 LAKDSFGIKFA
-230 SEPLSM
+230 TEALVM
-236 EIRSIISTIEHLENQ
+236 EIKSIISTIEHLQNQ
-251 VSDLDDKIDV
+251 VSELDEKIAV
-261 LLKSLDTT
+261 LLRSLDTT

-294 SHASKLVAYAGI
+294 NHASKLVAYAGI

-314 EFTGTKN
+314 EFNGTKN
-321 RMSKRGAPYLRRAL
+321 RMSKRGTPYLRRAL

-343 FNDPDLHEYYL
+343 FNDPNLHEYYL
-354 KKKAEGKHHGTVI
+354 KKKAEGKHHGTII
-367 GAIARKLIYRIFV
+367 GAIARKLIYRIFI
-380 VLRDNVPYQCN
+380 VLKDNVPYQCD
-391 KCEAS
+391 KCNA

>member
-17 LIDESGNI
+17 LIDEKGNI
-25 IGKSIKFENSTDG
+25 IGKSVKFENSTAG
-38 FNKLISKINSYNIS
+38 FNKLISSINNYNIS
-52 NDELIFTMEATGH
+52 NDKFVFSMEATGH
-65 YWLSLFS
+65 YWLALFS
-72 KLVESNY
+72 KLVESDY
-79 NVQVINPIQTNAC
+79 NVQVINPIQTDAC

-115 FNGFTKTTLPDETM
+115 FNGYSKTTLPDEVM

-150 RKAIVVLDKIFPE
+150 RKATVVLDKIFPE
-163 YTQMFSDIFGKTS
+163 YTQIFSDTFGKTS
-176 KKILTKYPLPKD
+176 KEILTKYPLPKD
-188 ILNEDLESLSK
+188 ILNEDLESLAK
-199 VLSSSS
+199 VLSTSS
-205 KGRFSYAKAEQLQS
+205 KGRLGYSKAEQLQN
-219 LAKNSFGIKFA
+219 LAKESFGIKFA
-230 SEPLSM
+230 TEALVM
-236 EIRSIISTIEHLENQ
+236 EIKSILSTIEHLQNQ
-251 VSDLDDKIDV
+251 VSKLDEKIAV
-261 LLKSLDTT
+261 LLRSLGTT

-314 EFTGTKN
+314 EFNATKN
-321 RMSKRGAPYLRRAL
+321 RMSKRGTPYLRRAL
-335 WTAAVVAA
+335 WTASIVAA
-343 FNDPDLHEYYL
+343 FNDPNLHEYYL
-354 KKKAEGKHHGTVI
+354 KKKNEGKHHGTII
-367 GAIARKLIYRIFV
+367 GAIARKLIYRIFI
-380 VLRDNVPYQCN
+380 VLKDNIPYQCN
-391 KCEAS
+391 KCEA

>member
-17 LIDESGNI
+17 LIDEKGNI
-25 IGKSIKFENSTDG
+25 IGKSIKFENSTAG
-38 FNKLISKINSYNIS
+38 FNKLISSINNYNIS
-52 NDELIFTMEATGH
+52 NDKFVFSMEATGH
-65 YWLSLFS
+65 YWLALFS
-72 KLVESNY
+72 KLVESDY
-79 NVQVINPIQTNAC
+79 NVQVINPIQTDAC
-92 RKFYIRETKNDS
+92 REFYIRETKNDS

-115 FNGFTKTTLPDETM
+115 FNGYSKTTLPDEVM

-150 RKAIVVLDKIFPE
+150 RKATVVLDKIFPE
-163 YTQMFSDIFGKTS
+163 YTQIFSDTFGKTS
-176 KKILTKYPLPKD
+176 KEILTKYPLPKD
-188 ILNEDLESLSK
+188 ILNEDLESLAK
-199 VLSSSS
+199 VLSTSS
-205 KGRFSYAKAEQLQS
+205 KGRLGYSKAEQLQN
-219 LAKNSFGIKFA
+219 LAKESFCIKFA
-230 SEPLSM
+230 TEALVM
-236 EIRSIISTIEHLENQ
+236 EIKSILSTIEHLQNQ
-251 VSDLDDKIDV
+251 VSKLDEKIAV
-261 LLKSLDTT
+261 LLRSLGTT

-314 EFTGTKN
+314 EFNATKN
-321 RMSKRGAPYLRRAL
+321 RMSKRGTPYLRRAL
-335 WTAAVVAA
+335 WTASIVAA
-343 FNDPDLHEYYL
+343 FNDPNLHEYYL
-354 KKKAEGKHHGTVI
+354 KKKNEGKHHGTII
-367 GAIARKLIYRIFV
+367 GAIARKLIYRIFI
-380 VLRDNVPYQCN
+380 VLKDNIPYQCN
-391 KCEAS
+391 KCEA

>member
-17 LIDESGNI
+17 LIDEKGNI
-25 IGKSIKFENSTDG
+25 IGKSIKFENSTAG
-38 FNKLISKINSYNIS
+38 FNKLISSINNYNIS
-52 NDELIFTMEATGH
+52 NDKFVFSMEATGH
-65 YWLSLFS
+65 YWLALFS
-72 KLVESNY
+72 KLVESDY
-79 NVQVINPIQTNAC
+79 NVQVINPIQTDAC

-115 FNGFTKTTLPDETM
+115 FNGYSKTTLPDEVM

-150 RKAIVVLDKIFPE
+150 RKATVVLDKIFPE
-163 YTQMFSDIFGKTS
+163 YTQIFSDTFGKTS
-176 KKILTKYPLPKD
+176 KEILTKYHLPKD
-188 ILNEDLESLSK
+188 ILNEDLESLAK
-199 VLSSSS
+199 VLSTSS
-205 KGRFSYAKAEQLQS
+205 KGRLGYSKAEQLQN
-219 LAKNSFGIKFA
+219 LAKESFGIKFA
-230 SEPLSM
+230 TEALVM
-236 EIRSIISTIEHLENQ
+236 EIKSILSTIEHLQNQ
-251 VSDLDDKIDV
+251 VSKLDEKIAV
-261 LLKSLDTT
+261 LLRSLGTT

-276 GPILGAIIVSEI
+276 VPVLGAIIVSEI

-314 EFTGTKN
+314 EFNATKN
-321 RMSKRGAPYLRRAL
+321 RMSKRGTPYLRRAL
-335 WTAAVVAA
+335 WTASIVAA
-343 FNDPDLHEYYL
+343 FNDPNLHEYYL
-354 KKKAEGKHHGTVI
+354 KKKNEGKHHGTII
-367 GAIARKLIYRIFV
+367 GAIARKLIYRIFI
-380 VLRDNVPYQCN
+380 VLKDNIPYQCN
-391 KCEAS
+391 KCEA

>member
-17 LIDESGNI
+17 LIDEKGNI
-25 IGKSIKFENSTDG
+25 IGKSIKFENSTAG
-38 FNKLISKINSYNIS
+38 FNKLISSINNYNIS
-52 NDELIFTMEATGH
+52 NDKFVFSMEATGH
-65 YWLSLFS
+65 YWLALFS
-72 KLVESNY
+72 KLVESDY
-79 NVQVINPIQTNAC
+79 NVQVINPIQTDAC

-115 FNGFTKTTLPDETM
+115 FNGYSKTTLPDEVM

-150 RKAIVVLDKIFPE
+150 RKATVVLDKIFPE
-163 YTQMFSDIFGKTS
+163 YTQIFSDTFGKTS
-176 KKILTKYPLPKD
+176 KEILTKYPLPKD
-188 ILNEDLESLSK
+188 ILNEDLESLAK
-199 VLSSSS
+199 VLSTSS
-205 KGRFSYAKAEQLQS
+205 KGRLCYSKAEQLQN
-219 LAKNSFGIKFA
+219 LAKESFCIKFA
-230 SEPLSM
+230 TEALVM
-236 EIRSIISTIEHLENQ
+236 EIKSILSTIEHLQNQ
-251 VSDLDDKIDV
+251 VSKLDEKIAV
-261 LLKSLDTT
+261 LLRSLGTT

-276 GPILGAIIVSEI
+276 GPVLGAIIVSEI

-314 EFTGTKN
+314 EFNATKN
-321 RMSKRGAPYLRRAL
+321 RMSKRGTPYLRRAL
-335 WTAAVVAA
+335 WTASIVAA
-343 FNDPDLHEYYL
+343 FNDPNLHEYYL
-354 KKKAEGKHHGTVI
+354 KKKNEGKHHGTII
-367 GAIARKLIYRIFV
+367 GAIARKLIYRIFI
-380 VLRDNVPYQCN
+380 VLKDNIPYQCN
-391 KCEAS
+391 KCEA

>member
-17 LIDESGNI
+17 LIDEKGNI
-25 IGKSIKFENSTDG
+25 IGKSIKFENSTAG
-38 FNKLISKINSYNIS
+38 FNKLISSINNYNIS
-52 NDELIFTMEATGH
+52 NDKFVFSMEATGH
-65 YWLSLFS
+65 YWLALFS
-72 KLVESNY
+72 KLVESDY
-79 NVQVINPIQTNAC
+79 NVQVINPIQTDAC

-115 FNGFTKTTLPDETM
+115 FNGYSKTTLPDEVM

-150 RKAIVVLDKIFPE
+150 RKATVVLDKIFPE
-163 YTQMFSDIFGKTS
+163 YTQIFSDTFGKTS
-176 KKILTKYPLPKD
+176 KEILTKYPLPKD
-188 ILNEDLESLSK
+188 ILDVDLESLAK
-199 VLSSSS
+199 VLSTSS
-205 KGRFSYAKAEQLQS
+205 KGRLGYSKAEQLQN
-219 LAKNSFGIKFA
+219 LAKESFGIKFA
-230 SEPLSM
+230 TEALVM
-236 EIRSIISTIEHLENQ
+236 EIKSILSTIEHLQNQ
-251 VSDLDDKIDV
+251 VSKLDEKIAV
-261 LLKSLDTT
+261 LLRSLGTT

-314 EFTGTKN
+314 EFNATKN
-321 RMSKRGAPYLRRAL
+321 RMSKRGTPYLRRAL
-335 WTAAVVAA
+335 WTASIVAA
-343 FNDPDLHEYYL
+343 FNDPNLHEYYL
-354 KKKAEGKHHGTVI
+354 KKKNEGKHHGTII
-367 GAIARKLIYRIFV
+367 GAIARKLIYRIFI
-380 VLRDNVPYQCN
+380 VLKDNIPYQCN
-391 KCEAS
+391 KCEA